1 MNHES
6 VVLVVFAGQR
16 FFLPVYPE
24 VSIHYVV
31 FQHKP
36 LKEKEDSFLR
46 SFESGEMIGSLGIL
60 GIPGILGI
68 LGISWILGI
77 SFHVMVGNCSLLMR
91 SLVIPGSL

>member
-46 SFESGEMIGSLGIL
+46 SFESGEMIGSLGI
-60 GIPGILGI
+60 IGILGI